1 MTVKLAPEFS
11 PRLLAQRGIG
21 RSGAPTAETTLAD
34 DSDPD
39 LDLELAGRIAL
50 VTGAS
55 RGIGKAIALDLA
67 GRGADVVVNFSQ
79 SHAAAAAVAAQI
91 EALGRRS
98 LAVQADVSDPDAVRA
113 MTDRVGAE
121 LGRPDIL
128 VNNAGITRDTLAMRM
143 KDEDWAAVLATDL
156 TGAFLV
162 TRACMRGMV
171 RKRWGRIITIG
182 SVVGT
187 MGNAGQVNYAAAK
200 AGLAGMT
207 RSLAKELGSRNITV
221 NLVAPGFIR
230 TDITADLTQ
239 EQIDAVLSQVP
250 LERLGDPEDVA
261 PLVGFLAGDGAR
273 YITGQV
279 LHVDGGLVMS

>member
-1 MTVKLAPEFS
+1 MTDQHS
-11 PRLLAQRGIG
+11 PA
-21 RSGAPTAETTLAD
+21 
-34 DSDPD
+34 
-39 LDLELAGRIAL
+39 DLEPPEQPLAGRVAL

-55 RGIGKAIALDLA
+55 RGIGREIALELA
-67 GRGADVVVNFSQ
+67 RRGADVAVNYAQ
-79 SHAAAAAVAAQI
+79 SREAAEAAAAEIA
-91 EALGRRS
+91 ALGRRS
-98 LAVQADVSDPDAVRA
+98 AAIQADVADPDAVGA
-113 MTDRVGAE
+113 MLDVIADQ
-121 LGRPDIL
+121 LGRPEIL

-162 TRACMRGMV
+162 TRACLRGMV
-171 RKRWGRIITIG
+171 RARWGRIITIG
-182 SVVGT
+182 SVVGS
-187 MGNAGQVNYAAAK
+187 MGNPGQVNYAAAK

-207 RSLAKELGSRNITV
+207 RSLAKELGSRGITV

-230 TDITADLTQ
+230 TDITADLSQ

-261 PLVGFLAGDGAR
+261 PLVAFLAGEGGR

-279 LHVDGGLVMS
+279 IHVDGGMVMS

>member
-1 MTVKLAPEFS
+1 MSDRNNPESTAP
-11 PRLLAQRGIG
+11 
-21 RSGAPTAETTLAD
+21 
-34 DSDPD
+34 
-39 LDLELAGRIAL
+39 LAGRVAL

-55 RGIGKAIALDLA
+55 RGIGREIALELA
-67 GRGADVVVNFSQ
+67 RNGADIAVNYAQ
-79 SHAAAAAVAAQI
+79 SESAAAQAVTEI
-91 EALGRRS
+91 RALGRRS
-98 LAVQADVSDPDAVRA
+98 FPIRADVADLDAVGA
-113 MTDRVGAE
+113 MLDAVAGE

-128 VNNAGITRDTLAMRM
+128 VNNAGITRDTLTMRM
-143 KDEDWAAVLATDL
+143 KDDDWAAVLATNL

-162 TRACMRGMV
+162 TRACLRGMI
-171 RKRWGRIITIG
+171 RARWGRIITIG

-207 RSLAKELGSRNITV
+207 RSLAKELGSRGITV

-250 LERLGDPEDVA
+250 LERLGDPDDVA
-261 PLVGFLAGDGAR
+261 PLVAFLAGEGGR

-279 LHVDGGLVMS
+279 IHVDGGLVMS

>member
-1 MTVKLAPEFS
+1 MTVKLGPEFS

-34 DSDPD
+34 DSDPQ

-67 GRGADVVVNFSQ
+67 GRGADVAVNFSK
-79 SHAAAAAVAAQI
+79 SHTAAAAVVAEI

-98 LAVQADVSDPDAVRA
+98 LAVQGDVSDPDAVRA

-121 LGRPDIL
+121 LGKPDIL

>member
-67 GRGADVVVNFSQ
+67 RRGADVAVNFSQ
-79 SHAAAAAVAAQI
+79 SHTAAAAVVAEI

-98 LAVQADVSDPDAVRA
+98 LAAHADVSDPDAVKA

-121 LGRPDIL
+121 LGKPDIL
-128 VNNAGITRDTLAMRM
+128 VNNAGITRDTRAMRM

-261 PLVGFLAGDGAR
+261 PLVGFLAGNGAR

>member
-11 PRLLAQRGIG
+11 PRLLAQHGIG

-67 GRGADVVVNFSQ
+67 RRGADVAVNFSQ
-79 SHAAAAAVAAQI
+79 SHTAAAAVVAQI
-91 EALGRRS
+91 EAIGRRS
-98 LAVQADVSDPDAVRA
+98 LAAQGDVSDPDAVRA

-121 LGRPDIL
+121 LGKPDIL

>member
-1 MTVKLAPEFS
+1 M
-11 PRLLAQRGIG
+11 
-21 RSGAPTAETTLAD
+21 AD
-34 DSDPD
+34 DGDPQ
-39 LDLELAGRIAL
+39 LDTELAGRIAL

-67 GRGADVVVNFSQ
+67 QRGADVAVNFSQ

-91 EALGRRS
+91 EAIGRRS

-113 MTDRVGAE
+113 MTATVGAE

-171 RKRWGRIITIG
+171 RNRWGRIITIG

-230 TDITADLTQ
+230 TDITANLTQ

-250 LERLGDPEDVA
+250 LERLGDPADVA

>member
-1 MTVKLAPEFS
+1 MSDQSTPESTVA
-11 PRLLAQRGIG
+11 
-21 RSGAPTAETTLAD
+21 
-34 DSDPD
+34 
-39 LDLELAGRIAL
+39 LAGRVAL

-55 RGIGKAIALDLA
+55 RGIGREIALELA
-67 GRGADVVVNFSQ
+67 RNGADVAVNYAQ
-79 SHAAAAAVAAQI
+79 SESAAAQAVTEIQ
-91 EALGRRS
+91 ALGRRS
-98 LAVQADVSDPDAVRA
+98 IPVRADVGDIGAVGAMLDAVA
-113 MTDRVGAE
+113 DE

-143 KDEDWAAVLATDL
+143 KDDDWAAVLATNL

-162 TRACMRGMV
+162 TRACLRGMI
-171 RKRWGRIITIG
+171 RARWGRIITIG

-207 RSLAKELGSRNITV
+207 RSLAKELGSRGVTV

-230 TDITADLTQ
+230 TDITADLTR

-250 LERLGDPEDVA
+250 LERLGDPNDVA
-261 PLVGFLAGDGAR
+261 PLVAFLAGEGGR

-279 LHVDGGLVMS
+279 IHVDGGLVMS

>member
-1 MTVKLAPEFS
+1 M
-11 PRLLAQRGIG
+11 
-21 RSGAPTAETTLAD
+21 AD
-34 DSDPD
+34 DRDPH

-67 GRGADVVVNFSQ
+67 RRGADVAVNFSQ
-79 SHAAAAAVAAQI
+79 SHTAAAAVVAEI
-91 EALGRRS
+91 EAIGRRS
-98 LAVQADVSDPDAVRA
+98 LAAQGDVSDADAVRA
-113 MTDRVGAE
+113 MTDRVAAE
-121 LGRPDIL
+121 LGKPDIL

-230 TDITADLTQ
+230 TDITAGLTQ

-261 PLVGFLAGDGAR
+261 PLVGFLAGNGAR